1 MLQLQLVLYRYI
13 KAERKPL
20 HTYLNCIIFA
30 YKFSSYVCFVT
41 QSCNTIN
48 SIQLCFARDW
58 YICKSH
64 WKSVKLPR
72 PHLRWRCDWKYSE
85 FQVKESWE
93 KEHTSAYS
101 RMQMAAWWTWV
112 FWLFYPLLFHLDIYT
127 LCYLL
132 LQDDYCLKSPSLAQ
146 CNEKTWR
153 ITITLATWY
162 SWHHQTFKVLHPG
175 VGGVLSNF
183 LTLFFYSIYTHLP
196 YIRTDAL
203 CKGTM
208 FSNLSLNLF
217 LPERAI
223 KDTSIYS

>member
-13 KAERKPL
+13 KEERKPL

-30 YKFSSYVCFVT
+30 YKFSSYVCFVK

-48 SIQLCFARDW
+48 SIQLCFPRDW

-93 KEHTSAYS
+93 KEYTSAYS

-153 ITITLATWY
+153 EESQSHWLHGIPDITKLSKYFTQGWEEY
-162 SWHHQTFKVLHPG
+162 SPIF
-175 VGGVLSNF
+175 
-183 LTLFFYSIYTHLP
+183 
-196 YIRTDAL
+196 
-203 CKGTM
+203 
-208 FSNLSLNLF
+208 
-217 LPERAI
+217 
-223 KDTSIYS
+223 